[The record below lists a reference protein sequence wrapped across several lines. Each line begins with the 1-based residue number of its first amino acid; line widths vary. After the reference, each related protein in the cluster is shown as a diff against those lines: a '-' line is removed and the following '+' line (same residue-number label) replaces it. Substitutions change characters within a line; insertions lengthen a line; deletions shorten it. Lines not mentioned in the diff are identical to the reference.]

1 MKGMNKTYLDE
12 NIYYIENFFSQDL
25 MSRIEQE
32 MLDERPWDFPNQ
44 VGHWK
49 DNIKHIGNESLIKE
63 INDVLEYVIE
73 PHKLC
78 DDPMLQRIERYQR
91 YQTGAEMGEH
101 WDNNPEYG
109 HGIYDLRYGMIIY
122 LNDDFD
128 GGELEYTKLGI
139 SIKPKKNM
147 FVIHPGLEKYSH
159 KVNKITFG
167 TRYTM
172 SSFLFN
178 INK

>member
-1 MKGMNKTYLDE
+1 MNKIYIEE
-12 NIYYIENFFSQDL
+12 NIYCIENFFSQDI
-25 MSRIEQE
+25 MSTIEKE
-32 MLDERPWDFPNQ
+32 MLDGRPWDFPNQ
-44 VGHWK
+44 TGHWK
-49 DNIKHIGNESLIKE
+49 DNIKHIGNESLIKQ
-63 INDVLEYVIE
+63 INDLLSTAVE
-73 PHKLC
+73 PNILC
-78 DDPMLQRIERYQR
+78 KNPMLQKIERYQR
-91 YQTGAEMGEH
+91 YITGAEMGEH
-101 WDNNPEYG
+101 WDNDPAFD

-128 GGELEYTKLGI
+128 GGALEYTKLGI
-139 SIKPKKNM
+139 RIKPKKNM

-159 KVNKITFG
+159 KVNKVTSG